1 MKKLLAI
8 SLTVLL
14 AALLIVSCSPEQ
26 KIEDELALISFN
38 TSERGTRSLTRTN
51 PKFDPEDFYWSY
63 TAEKKDET
71 GLITGTETTPKAVK
85 EDKGLATV
93 GPFSYG
99 SWSFTLYGY
108 ADSARTELAYEGTS
122 LITINKTTNTL
133 PVTVESKSTGKD
145 GYLEFPAKGTIALT
159 GKNVTPD
166 YTKLVEKIEIKS
178 LDDED
183 AAATVEYDKAADEGK
198 TTRTFKLKAGSY
210 AVTVSYLNKQ
220 DTEGATDVIV
230 YATDTIYVVI
240 ADYLTTKIGGDINEN
255 TGSVDPSPEKAGE
268 VKVKT
273 SATTIE
279 SGSAT
284 KIVVEAVPVSAEK
297 TSTEDAAQNT
307 TISIPSG
314 ALTGSSVSAAITSYT
329 REAAANIKPTFSIKD
344 TSGTTTEAAVLGGLD
359 IDLYVDDSADKATD
373 FSGDKALTITTYIA
387 TGLNQDDIVVKYD
400 GPANEDGTAKSDG
413 TVTSYEATSGKLTF
427 TVDHLS
433 SYYFVSKSVVV
444 FNSTKKSA
452 YYTLKD
458 AIEKADSDN
467 TLVFMQSVDLDSAEP
482 MPVNKNITLDLNG
495 KTITSKKRVFVVNKD
510 ILTVTNGTIEA
521 DISLNNGSSVIK
533 VDCAEGNA
541 GIVLKSDAAIKAPS
555 SYGITAF
562 GSANNTTLDIYG
574 TIESTNPCIGGNGSD
589 SYSGNTVT
597 VNIYDGA
604 VLIKKDSSSKNW
616 TSDDDKV
623 AVYQPNS
630 GILNIKGGTITCDD
644 GSAVEIRAG
653 KATISGGTLS
663 GSNSYSVNPNGSGTS
678 VTGAA
683 VAVSQHTTEKD
694 IDVTISGG
702 TFVGAKK
709 LAVVDPE
716 KNISDNVKVTV
727 KNNAVADT
735 DIVGIKVG
743 DNTYYPTLESAV
755 KNAAAG
761 STIVLFRD
769 LDLTSYK
776 MYEDTS
782 KNLYYPGLWLQFKDN
797 VTVDL
802 NGHTIKSTNYG
813 VGYKGNGLTLKN
825 GKFEAYDTKWNDGIG
840 SYAIVFFNDDSTSVS
855 SLEATVENVTCDG
868 GINVCSHQLVVKNST
883 ITGTHYY
890 ALWSEEK
897 GKITVESGT
906 FTSAPSDKGWS
917 VFFTYAEIVLKG
929 GTFTANGDKINM
941 FRGDEEEGGKITV
954 EGGTFNYTVMCPAG
968 LSTNLLSIYGG
979 EFSSDPSTY
988 LASGYVATE
997 SNSTWTV
1004 SKSTT

>member
-85 EDKGLATV
+85 EGKGLATV

-108 ADSARTELAYEGTS
+108 ADSARTKLAYEGTS

-133 PVTVESKSTGKD
+133 PVIVESKSTGKD

-178 LDDED
+178 LDEE
-183 AAATVEYDKAADEGK
+183 AAATVAYDKAADEGK
-198 TTRTFKLKAGSY
+198 TTRTFTLKAGSY
-210 AVTVSYLNKQ
+210 AVTVSYLNKK

-279 SGSAT
+279 SESAT
-284 KIVVEAVPVSAEK
+284 KIVVEAAPVSAEK
-297 TSTEDAAQNT
+297 TSTEDTDQNT

-359 IDLYVDDSADKATD
+359 IDLYVDDSTDKATD

-400 GPANEDGTAKSDG
+400 GPANEDGSAKSDG
-413 TVTSYEATSGKLTF
+413 TVTSYDATSGKLIF

-452 YYTLKD
+452 YYNLKD

-467 TLVFMQSVDLDSAEP
+467 TLVFMQSVDLESAEP

-495 KTITSKKRVFVVNKD
+495 KTITSKKRVFVVNKG

-521 DISLNNGSSVIK
+521 DISSNNGSSVIK
-533 VDCAEGNA
+533 VDCAEGDA

-562 GSANNTTLDIYG
+562 GSANNATLDIYG

-604 VLIKKDSSSKNW
+604 VLIKKDSSSKDW
-616 TSDDDKV
+616 KSDDDKV

-630 GILNIKGGTITCDD
+630 GILNIKGGTITCAD

-702 TFVGAKK
+702 SFDGAKK
-709 LAVVDPE
+709 LAIVNPQ
-716 KNISDNVKVTV
+716 NNNTDNVKVTV
-727 KNNAVADT
+727 AKSASIEVFTEVCEA
-735 DIVGIKVG
+735 KVSTTYA
-743 DNTYYPTLESAV
+743 NTYYITFEKAV
-755 KNAAAG
+755 ENAPEG
-761 STIVLFRD
+761 STITLLGD

-782 KNLYYPGLWLQFKDN
+782 KDLYYPGLWLQFKDN

-840 SYAIVFFNDDSTSVS
+840 SYAIVLFNDDSTSIS
-855 SLEATVENVTCDG
+855 SLEATVENVTCHG

-906 FTSAPSDKGWS
+906 FTSAP
-917 VFFTYAEIVLKG
+917 
-929 GTFTANGDKINM
+929 
-941 FRGDEEEGGKITV
+941 
-954 EGGTFNYTVMCPAG
+954 
-968 LSTNLLSIYGG
+968 
-979 EFSSDPSTY
+979 
-988 LASGYVATE
+988 
-997 SNSTWTV
+997 
-1004 SKSTT
+1004 